1 MIRLFC
7 SESNN
12 LVAQFIKNILFVYL
26 LVLGGC
32 SVFSSNK
39 SKSHIKESDIL
50 PAYVSAYSLPE
61 SISSTSLFNG
71 YYEESNLTLLSDT
84 EQISSSI
91 DITGSNLNSSR
102 LNLPIL
108 FGQLDYSRDKNIY
121 PLIYTELALIIPN
134 SYENSNQKLS
144 DIGEE
149 VTTFTPSS
157 YNLQTL
163 QPDNLESALR
173 NSALLVNR
181 AQYLNDNLN
190 SSDKI
195 KTRQQY
201 LAMSKAALKVV
212 YTKNP
217 DLKINFE
224 SAVAFGVFEINNYN
238 VLLYVGAYGKGVI
251 FDNKNKK
258 VIYMYTSRAGTGPGI
273 GYESLYIIFVFKNQ
287 FALQQFIGAKGS
299 GADIGASATLGVV
312 GGQFSFNPEISVYQ
326 VYKNG
331 FDLQAN
337 WGGTVYFP
345 AYGLND

>member
-1 MIRLFC
+1 M
-7 SESNN
+7 N
-12 LVAQFIKNILFVYL
+12 QFFTSILFVCI
-26 LVLGGC
+26 LVLAGC
-32 SVFSSNK
+32 SSFSSNK

-50 PAYVSAYSLPE
+50 PAYANAYNLPE
-61 SISSTSLFNG
+61 SITSTSLFNG
-71 YYEESNLTLLSDT
+71 YYEESNLTLLADT
-84 EQISSSI
+84 EEIY
-91 DITGSNLNSSR
+91 SNLDDGDLNNSK

-108 FGQLDYSRDKNIY
+108 FGQLDYSKDKNIY

-134 SYENSNQKLS
+134 SYENRNQKLP
-144 DIGEE
+144 DINNE
-149 VTTFTPSS
+149 VISFTPSS

-163 QPDNLESALR
+163 QADNLESALR

-181 AQYLNDNLN
+181 AQFLNHNLS

-201 LAMSKAALKVV
+201 LSMSKAALKVV

-217 DLKINFE
+217 DLKANFE

-273 GYESLYIIFVFKNQ
+273 GYESLYIIFVFRNQ

-312 GGQFSFNPEISVYQ
+312 GGQFSFNPEVSVYQ

-337 WGGTVYFP
+337 WGGLCIFLHM
-345 AYGLND
+345 G